1 MPIKPQQL
9 HGALARAGLPTGQLA
24 PVAGGSLPAFRLDG
38 GDQAWFIKLLP
49 DADMVAAEA
58 DGLAALARSTAVVP
72 AVYGQCPIP
81 GGSLLVLEW
90 LELAQIRDD
99 HEAAF
104 ACSLAALHDQRG
116 DSFGWHLDNWIGAAR
131 QHNTPTAQWRAFY
144 RDQRLAPQ
152 LRWACHAGLPEQVA
166 DEVRWVMQH
175 LDAWLAED
183 PVPSLVHGDLWSG
196 NRAVSNGQPA
206 LFDPAVYYGDP
217 LVDLAMLHLFGSPGA
232 AFWPAYEACRAVDR
246 QQFSRRQPLYDLYHW
261 LNHFTLF
268 GESYLSAVRRC
279 CATLRQELH
288 G

>member
-1 MPIKPQQL
+1 MKPQHL
-9 HGALARAGLPTGQLA
+9 HAALARAGLPGGQLT
-24 PVAGGSLPAFRLDG
+24 PVSGGSLPAFRLDAR
-38 GDQAWFIKLLP
+38 DQAWFIKLLP
-49 DADMVAAEA
+49 DRDMAAAEA

-72 AVYGQCPIP
+72 AVHGHCPIP

-90 LELAQIRDD
+90 LDMAPIRDV

-104 ACSLAALHDQRG
+104 ACCLAALHDQRG
-116 DSFGWHLDNWIGAAR
+116 GSFGWHRDNWIGAAR
-131 QHNTPTAQWRAFY
+131 QHNTSAGQWLAFY

-152 LRWACHAGLPEQVA
+152 LQWACLAGLPGQEA

-217 LVDLAMLHLFGSPGA
+217 RGDLAMLHRFGSPGA
-232 AFWPAYEACRAVDR
+232 AFWPAYEARRAVDR
-246 QQFSRRQPLYDLYHW
+246 QQFNRRQPLYDLYHW
-261 LNHFTLF
+261 LNHFTVF
-268 GESYLSAVRRC
+268 GESYLGAVQRC
-279 CATLRQELH
+279 CATLRRELY